1 MIIVRNYVG
10 VLRKYAVFGG
20 RATLSEYWWFMLAHL
35 SISIALLALPRWVAA
50 LNPSIALLAPLDW
63 GAALNLRAFYILELL
78 YVVYTIGTFLPCLGL
93 TVRRF
98 HDAGR
103 SGWMVL
109 WGLIPSIGWVILL
122 TCMVLPSEI
131 MDNKHGPY
139 KRRAVAYGRRMAND
153 RYFFVRK

>member
-1 MIIVRNYVG
+1 MIIIRSYVG
-10 VLRKYAVFGG
+10 VLRKYVAFKG

-35 SISIALLALPRWVAA
+35 SISIALLALPGRVATF
-50 LNPSIALLAPLDW
+50 NPSIPLPGW
-63 GAALNLRAFYILELL
+63 GAAFNRGEFYILELP
-78 YVVYTIGTFLPCLGL
+78 YIVYTIGTVLPFLGL

-109 WGLIPSIGWVILL
+109 WGLIPAIGWLILL
-122 TCMVLPSEI
+122 TYMVQSSEM

-139 KRRAVAYGRRMAND
+139 QRRRRAVAYGRRMAND
-153 RYFFVRK
+153 RYFFVRR